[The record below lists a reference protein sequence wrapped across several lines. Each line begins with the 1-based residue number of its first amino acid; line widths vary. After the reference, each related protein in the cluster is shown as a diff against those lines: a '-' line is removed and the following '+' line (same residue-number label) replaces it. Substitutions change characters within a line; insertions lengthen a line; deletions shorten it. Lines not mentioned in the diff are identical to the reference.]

1 MLITK
6 VVKIVN
12 MSKKCKLIGLLF
24 FLGLFVSSCKS
35 SKDVSTVNNNT
46 PNPSKL
52 SKPFIEELK
61 RKHSNENLVLIS
73 TTCGEMIVRLFN
85 ETPLHRDNFLKLV
98 EKKYYDSLL
107 FHRVIKD
114 FMVQGGDPDSKT
126 ADFNKMLG
134 DGDLGYTVPAE
145 FSKTLFHKKGMLCAA
160 REGDDINPTKASS
173 GCQFYIVQGKKF
185 TDESLKTVE
194 YRINRPILHQ
204 LTKEYLETGGNEA
217 IKAQYERYQK
227 EGMKDSLAALKK
239 KIDLSIMPL
248 YEVKEHHTFTEEQKQ
263 AYKTIGGTPHLDG
276 SYTVYGEVIVG
287 LDVVDRIAE
296 KATGKND
303 RPLEN
308 VRMKMLM
315 IQKINK

>member
-1 MLITK
+1 MLLTK

-12 MSKKCKLIGLLF
+12 MSKKCK
-24 FLGLFVSSCKS
+24 FLGLFFFLSVFMVSCRS
-35 SKDVSTVNNNT
+35 SKESTSTVKEV

-52 SKPFIEELK
+52 SKPFINDLK
-61 RKHSNENLVLIS
+61 KQYPNENLVLIS
-73 TTCGEMIVRLFN
+73 TTYGEMIVRLYN
-85 ETPLHRDNFLKLV
+85 ETPLHRDNFIKLV

-126 ADFNKMLG
+126 ADFNKILG

-145 FSKTLFHKKGMLCAA
+145 FKKELFHKKGMLCAA

-173 GCQFYIVQGKKF
+173 ACQFYIVQGKKF
-185 TDESLKTVE
+185 TDESLKNVE

-204 LTKEYLETGGNEA
+204 LTKEYLETPGNEA
-217 IKAQYERYQK
+217 IKTQYERYQK
-227 EGMKDSLAALKK
+227 EGMKDSLAVLKK

-248 YEVKEHHTFTEEQKQ
+248 YEAKEHHTFTEEQKQ
-263 AYKTIGGTPHLDG
+263 VYKTIGGTPHLDG
-276 SYTVYGEVIVG
+276 TYTVYGEVIVG

-296 KATGKND
+296 KETGKND

>member
-1 MLITK
+1 MLVTK

-12 MSKKCKLIGLLF
+12 MSKNCKFIGLLF
-24 FLGLFVSSCKS
+24 LFGLFASSCKS
-35 SKDVSTVNNNT
+35 GKTISNANNNT

-61 RKHSNENLVLIS
+61 QKYPNENLVLIS
-73 TTCGEMIVRLFN
+73 TTYGEMIVRLFN
-85 ETPLHRDNFLKLV
+85 ETPLHRDNFVNLV

-126 ADFNKMLG
+126 ADFNKILG
-134 DGDLGYTVPAE
+134 DGDVGYVVPAE
-145 FSKTLFHKKGMLCAA
+145 FKKELFHKKGMICAA

-204 LTKEYLETGGNEA
+204 LTKEYLETSGNEA

-227 EGMKDSLAALKK
+227 EGMKDSLTALKK
-239 KIDLSIMPL
+239 KIDIIIMPI
-248 YEVKEHHTFTEEQKQ
+248 YEAKEHYTFTEEQKQ
-263 AYKTIGGTPHLDG
+263 VYKTIGGTPHLDG
-276 SYTVYGEVIVG
+276 SYTVYGEVILG

-296 KATGKND
+296 KETGKND

>member
-1 MLITK
+1 MLLTK

-12 MSKKCKLIGLLF
+12 MSKNCKFIGLLF
-24 FLGLFVSSCKS
+24 LFGLFASSCKS
-35 SKDVSTVNNNT
+35 GKTISNANNNT

-61 RKHSNENLVLIS
+61 QKYPNENLVLVI
-73 TTCGEMIVRLFN
+73 TTYGEMIIRLFN
-85 ETPLHRDNFLKLV
+85 ETPLHRDNFVNLV

-134 DGDLGYTVPAE
+134 DGDVGYAVPAE
-145 FSKTLFHKKGMLCAA
+145 FKKELFHKKGMICAA
-160 REGDDINPTKASS
+160 REGDDINPTKVSS

-185 TDESLKTVE
+185 TDKSLKTVE

-204 LTKEYLETGGNEA
+204 LTKEYLETSGNEA

-227 EGMKDSLAALKK
+227 EGMKDSLTALKK
-239 KIDLSIMPL
+239 KIDIIIMPI
-248 YEVKEHHTFTEEQKQ
+248 YEAKEHHTFTEEQKQ
-263 AYKTIGGTPHLDG
+263 VYKTIGGTPHLDG
-276 SYTVYGEVIVG
+276 SYTVYGEVILG

>member
-1 MLITK
+1 MLLTK

-12 MSKKCKLIGLLF
+12 MSKKYKFLGLLF
-24 FLGLFVSSCKS
+24 VFGLFASSCKS
-35 SKDVSTVNNNT
+35 GKDVSATNNNT

-52 SKPFIEELK
+52 SKPFIEDLK
-61 RKHSNENLVLIS
+61 RKYPNENLVLIS
-73 TTCGEMIVRLFN
+73 TTYGEMIVRLFN
-85 ETPLHRDNFLKLV
+85 ETPLHRDNFVKLV

-134 DGDLGYTVPAE
+134 DGDLGYTIPAE
-145 FSKTLFHKKGMLCAA
+145 FKKELFHKKGMLCAA
-160 REGDDINPTKASS
+160 REGDDINPAKASS
-173 GCQFYIVQGKKF
+173 ACQFYIVQGKKF
-185 TDESLKTVE
+185 TDESLKNVE

-204 LTKEYLETGGNEA
+204 LTKEYLETPSNEA
-217 IKAQYERYQK
+217 IKLQYERFQK
-227 EGMKDSLAALKK
+227 EGMKDSLAVLKK
-239 KIDLSIMPL
+239 KIDISIMPL
-248 YEVKEHHTFTEEQKQ
+248 YETKEHHTFTEEQKKV
-263 AYKTIGGTPHLDG
+263 YKTIGGTPHLDG

-296 KATGKND
+296 KETGKND